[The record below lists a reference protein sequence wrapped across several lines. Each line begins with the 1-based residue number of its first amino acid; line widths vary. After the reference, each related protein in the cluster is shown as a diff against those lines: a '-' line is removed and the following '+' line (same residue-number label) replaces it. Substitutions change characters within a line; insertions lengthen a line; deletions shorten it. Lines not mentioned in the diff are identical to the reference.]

1 MVTKEAEKLITR
13 IYTKKKKKTDLS
25 ITWEAIHSIVIIVGR
40 KSKGTPY
47 FFQNIT
53 ASYFSIQYR

>member
-13 IYTKKKKKTDLS
+13 IYMKKKKTDLS

>member
-13 IYTKKKKKTDLS
+13 IYTKKKKTDLS